1 MGKDKIQMIWNNDFD
16 RLEVFYRQ
24 CNEQERAV
32 VVRAVNYARGWFPDA
47 EDDDFI
53 VIRVES
59 FYCIAFITD
68 EFTPIEVSEKVVP
81 FDSEKVYPLQC
92 LEQKVYF
99 KRF

>member
-1 MGKDKIQMIWNNDFD
+1 MIWNYDFD
-16 RLEVFYRQ
+16 RLGAFLRQ
-24 CNEQERAV
+24 CREEEKEVA
-32 VVRAVNYARGWFPDA
+32 VRAVNYARGWFPNA

-53 VIRVES
+53 VIRVEEY
-59 FYCIAFITD
+59 YCIAFITD